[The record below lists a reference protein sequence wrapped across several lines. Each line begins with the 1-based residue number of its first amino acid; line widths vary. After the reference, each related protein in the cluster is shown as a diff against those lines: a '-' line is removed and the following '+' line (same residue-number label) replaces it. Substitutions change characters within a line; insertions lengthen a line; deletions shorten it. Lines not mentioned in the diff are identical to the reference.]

1 MPLTAASCRRIAAT
15 ATLALHAYVLV
26 QAFVL
31 EPAAEPR
38 IVPPQPI
45 LVQWITAPRVEP
57 PEPAPASATRPLG
70 RKPKVEHLAPPKVE
84 HKPPPRVDEPK
95 PTPLLAAA
103 ETPAA
108 QELPATPPAPAP
120 TPPAP
125 ESAPAAPA
133 SKPAPAPQ
141 RAQAPEPAMAPEPA
155 PVAAPAPASPPPPIS
170 PPRFDAAYLDNP
182 PPAYPAQSRRL
193 GETGR
198 VVLRVLVTAAGV
210 PERVELRT
218 SSGSQRL
225 DGAALR
231 AVQRWKF
238 VPARQGDTPVPAWV
252 LVPILFTLEG

>member
-1 MPLTAASCRRIAAT
+1 MPLTAASCRRIAVT
-15 ATLALHAYVLV
+15 ATLALHACVLV
-26 QAFVL
+26 KAFVL
-31 EPAAEPR
+31 EPAAAPEIAPPR
-38 IVPPQPI
+38 PI
-45 LVQWITAPRVEP
+45 MVQWIAPPRIESPKSPKPALAP
-57 PEPAPASATRPLG
+57 PPK
-70 RKPKVEHLAPPKVE
+70 RKPKVERKR
-84 HKPPPRVDEPK
+84 PPRVERRAPA
-95 PTPLLAAA
+95 PLLAAA
-103 ETPAA
+103 DTPAA
-108 QELPATPPAPAP
+108 PEAPVVPPPAP
-120 TPPAP
+120 TPSAP
-125 ESAPAAPA
+125 DPVPAAPA
-133 SKPAPAPQ
+133 
-141 RAQAPEPAMAPEPA
+141 PEPALPPDRAPAPEPA
-155 PVAAPAPASPPPPIS
+155 PPTAAAPAPSPPPIS

-182 PPAYPAQSRRL
+182 PPIYPAQSRRM